1 MRWMAFLKE
10 KIWNLLLL
18 GFVSLTIEI
27 FLMLYDVGMFIKIY
41 IPIVIFVSYLL
52 IISIEFLRK
61 RLFYHEIQG
70 KIELLDKKYLVQEII
85 QTPEFLEGKLLKEIL
100 QTSEKSMLE
109 TVNQYK
115 NINREYE
122 EYIELWIHEIKTPIA
137 TSKMIIE
144 NNRNEITQNIE
155 EEIDKIDSFVE
166 QALYYAR
173 SNNVEKDYL
182 IKRVNIEDVI
192 NEVVMKN
199 KKELLEHKI
208 QVTIKECERDVY
220 SDSKWLVYILNQI
233 INNSIKYRKKE
244 NPYIEFITKEN
255 RDRIDLYIKDN
266 GMGIAKADLE
276 RVFEKGFT
284 GENGR
289 KQNKATG
296 IGLYLCKK
304 LCDRLGHTMRV
315 FSKEKQQTEVI
326 IGFPKGSFT
335 NML

>member
-1 MRWMAFLKE
+1 MKWIEFLKE

-18 GFVSLTIEI
+18 GFVIFTIEI
-27 FLMLYDVGMFIKIY
+27 FLMLYEVGIFIKIY
-41 IPIVIFVSYLL
+41 IPIVILVGYFLTLV
-52 IISIEFLRK
+52 IEFFRK
-61 RLFYHEIQG
+61 KFFYQEIQK

-85 QTPEFLEGKLLKEIL
+85 QTPDFIEGKLLKEIL
-100 QTSEKSMLE
+100 QISEKSMIE
-109 TVNQYK
+109 NVNRYK

-182 IKRVNIEDVI
+182 IKKVNLEKVI
-192 NEVVMKN
+192 NEVIMKN

-208 QVTIKECERDVY
+208 HVNMDVKEQEVY
-220 SDSKWLVYILNQI
+220 SDSKWLVYIINQI
-233 INNSIKYRKKE
+233 MNNSIKYHKKQ
-244 NPYIEFITKEN
+244 NPCIDLCIKEQK
-255 RDRIDLYIKDN
+255 DRIDLYIKDN
-266 GMGIAKADLE
+266 GMGIAKTDLE

-296 IGLYLCKK
+296 MGLYLCKR
-304 LCDRLGHTMRV
+304 LCDRLGHTIQV
-315 FSKEKQQTEVI
+315 YSEENEQTEVV

-335 NML
+335 NL